1 METLAAV
8 AKAIAKKIA
17 VDLALDKNKR
27 NKFLILVG
35 SIAAGFLGLMLL
47 PIAVLSTMGNI
58 EPPSFDDHNFDMAAF
73 LSGLAPEQQEQIAV
87 TEADGQAIAEAMAA
101 IGLQEQTIKAQL
113 IYMSFFEDNRLTDFT
128 GYANMFTQEDKQLIQ
143 SINGYYGLSIDYE
156 EFLRTYTMVM
166 NSTINEYMFTNTAEK
181 NSDDLAAWCRNAY
194 VSGWGFAENNYGE
207 SDETSRIRCADN
219 VGLIMGYIRY
229 EPDSKTF
236 NTDID
241 TLIYNEIGG
250 IDTMPDVQGIG
261 VYNGSEFG
269 IYVGGGDVIYS
280 SAIGGCVLRE
290 PLSEGDW
297 TSWCTFEG
305 ISYPQ
310 EVTDRINEIQ
320 NPTEPTTEET
330 TENGE

>member
-8 AKAIAKKIA
+8 AKSIAKKIA

-113 IYMSFFEDNRLTDFT
+113 IYMSYFEDNPLSDFT
-128 GYANMFTQEDKQLIQ
+128 GYANMFTQADEQIIQ